1 MWSLKV
7 LQIDW
12 YHTNWCPSRSDS
24 HVGFFG
30 SCTLCYAAWPWD
42 QAHRQWGFCHGWH
55 FLNEN
60 KFLIVKHQTRY
71 PYTTVISQFLPPP
84 PPPRHK
90 RDIPQNTNVDL
101 VASKDVLNF
110 VVWPQASWLE
120 STRKLPF
127 DHWFSVHCRLMTSC
141 LLNQTN
147 WRIISIKTLQQWIES
162 PLNLFTNCLS
172 WPLFCRLAESHG
184 DDSTHICPPWHI
196 SNVGSQKKRQGS
208 QMPGNMQW
216 LRCLRGVI
224 CCRCCLYLW
233 FWEWYLCCII
243 FGDLL
248 CSDAFIKH
256 PDPGWCTWVT
266 WVWILPV
273 EVKVGSA
280 WFAHWFMANSN
291 CLGADQPGEL
301 LIHFR

>member
-1 MWSLKV
+1 
-7 LQIDW
+7 
-12 YHTNWCPSRSDS
+12 
-24 HVGFFG
+24 
-30 SCTLCYAAWPWD
+30 
-42 QAHRQWGFCHGWH
+42 
-55 FLNEN
+55 
-60 KFLIVKHQTRY
+60 
-71 PYTTVISQFLPPP
+71 
-84 PPPRHK
+84 
-90 RDIPQNTNVDL
+90 
-101 VASKDVLNF
+101 
-110 VVWPQASWLE
+110 
-120 STRKLPF
+120 
-127 DHWFSVHCRLMTSC
+127 MTSC

-172 WPLFCRLAESHG
+172 WPCFADWRKVMVMTVLTSVPLGTSPTSAPEKEAG
-184 DDSTHICPPWHI
+184 LTNAW
-196 SNVGSQKKRQGS
+196 
-208 QMPGNMQW
+208 NMQW